1 MSDIFEGVSVIEPL
15 AYPVWK
21 AMLSAYPKNHF
32 TAIIK
37 QVAEQLSGDQDDTYE
52 KLIKMVEI
60 GIKQT
65 ARQVDVMVEVCR
77 KRNKEQHDEIVEL
90 RSELDKEKWAQK

>member
-1 MSDIFEGVSVIEPL
+1 MIGVITIDYGLLEMTMSDIFEGVSVIEPL

-37 QVAEQLSGDQDDTYE
+37 
-52 KLIKMVEI
+52 
-60 GIKQT
+60 
-65 ARQVDVMVEVCR
+65 
-77 KRNKEQHDEIVEL
+77 
-90 RSELDKEKWAQK
+90 